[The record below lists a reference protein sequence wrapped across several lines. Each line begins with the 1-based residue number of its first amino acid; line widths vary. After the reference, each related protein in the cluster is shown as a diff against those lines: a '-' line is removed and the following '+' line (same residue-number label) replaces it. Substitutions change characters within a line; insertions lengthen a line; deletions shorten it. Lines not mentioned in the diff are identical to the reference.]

1 MTQMGTIKKGCN
13 VVFQTKQN
21 TKVLKLMSRRGQLDN
36 SYQVLCAKRL
46 REESEIR
53 AERKEARKKKGIS
66 KMGLGGLRR
75 EKSTRNSSTFTLIPR
90 CVVGKTQ
97 PLKSLWQ
104 NVNTQTHS
112 TFPLSQ
118 ILPLFLSLS
127 FAPSFKLSPHLLLF
141 IFLPGHLRSLVAS
154 PAGGF
159 LWYCE

>member
-1 MTQMGTIKKGCN
+1 MGTIKKGCN

-90 CVVGKTQ
+90 CVVGKT
-97 PLKSLWQ
+97 
-104 NVNTQTHS
+104 
-112 TFPLSQ
+112 
-118 ILPLFLSLS
+118 
-127 FAPSFKLSPHLLLF
+127 
-141 IFLPGHLRSLVAS
+141 
-154 PAGGF
+154 
-159 LWYCE
+159 